1 MTDID
6 YCDINYCYK
15 KQVPMTASF
24 LRVDQRQTGNKL
36 LRAWQILI
44 IVTATSH
51 FFIPLEEECYMLKKG
66 KSVCFDASKLKT
78 ENKTPHLNHMDK
90 VWYLF
95 LSEKKE
101 KKKKEKYISK
111 N

>member
-24 LRVDQRQTGNKL
+24 LKVDQRQTGNKL

-51 FFIPLEEECYMLKKG
+51 KKQVPMTASFLEGFFHSSG
-66 KSVCFDASKLKT
+66 RSVLHA
-78 ENKTPHLNHMDK
+78 
-90 VWYLF
+90 
-95 LSEKKE
+95 
-101 KKKKEKYISK
+101 KKKVSQFALTLAS
-111 N
+111 

>member
-24 LRVDQRQTGNKL
+24 LRVDQRQTGYKL

-44 IVTATSH
+44 IVAETSH
-51 FFIPLEEECYMLKKG
+51 KKQVPMTASFLEGFFHSSLKTLEEVCYMLKK
-66 KSVCFDASKLKT
+66 KVRQFALTLAS
-78 ENKTPHLNHMDK
+78 
-90 VWYLF
+90 
-95 LSEKKE
+95 
-101 KKKKEKYISK
+101 
-111 N
+111 

>member
-1 MTDID
+1 
-6 YCDINYCYK
+6 
-15 KQVPMTASF
+15 
-24 LRVDQRQTGNKL
+24 
-36 LRAWQILI
+36 
-44 IVTATSH
+44 
-51 FFIPLEEECYMLKKG
+51 MLKKG

-101 KKKKEKYISK
+101 TKKKKK
-111 N
+111 NTFRKTKMR

>member
-6 YCDINYCYK
+6 YCDSNQSQKTSADDGI
-15 KQVPMTASF
+15 VFRGFFSF
-24 LRVDQRQTGNKL
+24 LAKT
-36 LRAWQILI
+36 
-44 IVTATSH
+44 
-51 FFIPLEEECYMLKKG
+51 LEEVCYMLKKG

-78 ENKTPHLNHMDK
+78 ENKTPHLNHMDI

-101 KKKKEKYISK
+101 KKKK
-111 N
+111 NTF